1 MKKQIEEIGGGLL
14 VRAPE
19 KLNLSLLIAGKRDD
33 GFHEIETV
41 MAKIDLCDELFFEP
55 GEDKGGIELIC
66 EGKYEA
72 PMGHENLVYRACS
85 MLCEAAGVSGS
96 VKVTLKKNIPIGSGL
111 GGGSSD
117 AAAALIGLNRFAGF
131 GLGQEE
137 LGELA
142 CRLGSDVAFFL
153 NGPLAVCTGRG
164 EKIREIDE
172 KFSFRAIL
180 FLPGINVSTKRVYE
194 NYTHNQDEYDRL
206 STEINGLIAKK
217 RIDLVSE
224 MYVNILECSCFD
236 LYRELGELKC
246 RIETL
251 VDGRLCLSGSG
262 SSMFC
267 LFENDERAV
276 RCQHKLEEEIGC
288 KSIIVSNNRW

>member
-14 VRAPE
+14 VRAPA

-117 AAAALIGLNRFAGF
+117 AEAAAYG
-131 GLGQEE
+131 
-137 LGELA
+137 
-142 CRLGSDVAFFL
+142 
-153 NGPLAVCTGRG
+153 
-164 EKIREIDE
+164 
-172 KFSFRAIL
+172 
-180 FLPGINVSTKRVYE
+180 
-194 NYTHNQDEYDRL
+194 
-206 STEINGLIAKK
+206 
-217 RIDLVSE
+217 
-224 MYVNILECSCFD
+224 
-236 LYRELGELKC
+236 
-246 RIETL
+246 
-251 VDGRLCLSGSG
+251 
-262 SSMFC
+262 
-267 LFENDERAV
+267 
-276 RCQHKLEEEIGC
+276 
-288 KSIIVSNNRW
+288 